1 MADQPNTSFRPSMN
15 WVHTW
20 AGVVLGALLFVIF
33 WMGTLSVFDKE
44 IDRWMQPQTRL
55 ANPTTLETIGYDKF
69 LEIAR
74 TAEPGKQLTKLQIGT
89 ANVRKPFA
97 TLNAAYADKTRRTL
111 LVGPV
116 TGRQIRQPSSLGGSG
131 FLYPMHICLLLP
143 NVWGWWI
150 VMFAAIAMML
160 LLVTGVII
168 HRKIFADFFTFRP
181 GKKLRRSSL
190 DLHNLSG
197 TIFLPFHFLI
207 SFSGLMVF
215 SGWYTSIPWF
225 VAPASIGKPVTE
237 LLYEADEYGH
247 FAREA
252 TGRPGRVVAL
262 DPLVQQAQ
270 AIWKARHGTVTPAD
284 YIDISHIGDAQGY
297 MAVLGNAPRRMAS
310 DVDEIVFDL
319 STGRIVRDSVPTT
332 TRTVQKWLEGFHLV
346 RFDHWVI
353 RWFYFIG
360 GLAGCLLI
368 ATGFVFW
375 STSRRKRDAQ
385 TQPLKV
391 RFVEALTVASVSGV
405 ILATCAYFVVNRL
418 IPDGA
423 SPGGLPRF
431 MIEVLT
437 FFGVWLAAVVHAGV
451 RQARAWKD
459 QAWGIA
465 GLSFAAVLLNWITT
479 GDQPFA
485 AIHRDLWAIVGMD
498 CMLLL
503 SAVIAV
509 YAARRLGRAA
519 RIPASSNLAAGD
531 AS

>member
-33 WMGTLSVFDKE
+33 WMGTMSVFDRE

-55 ANPTTLETIGYDKF
+55 ASRALSTTSYDG
-69 LEIAR
+69 LLDIAR
-74 TAEPGKQLTKLQIGT
+74 AADPDGQLVKLSIVT
-89 ANVRKPFA
+89 ANSRKPFA
-97 TLNAAYADKTRRTL
+97 TIHAAYADKTQRTL
-111 LVGPV
+111 LVDPV
-116 TGRQIRQPSSLGGSG
+116 TGRLIPEPASLGGSG
-131 FLYPMHICLLLP
+131 FLYPMHINLILP
-143 NVWGWWI
+143 GVWGWWI
-150 VMFAAIAMML
+150 VMFAAIAMLL
-160 LLVTGVII
+160 LLVTGVIV

-181 GKKLRRSSL
+181 EKKLRRSSL

-207 SFSGLMVF
+207 TFSGLMVF

-225 VAPASIGKPVTE
+225 VAPASVGQPVAA
-237 LLYEADEYGH
+237 LLNEADLYGH
-247 FAREA
+247 FRRDAS
-252 TGRPGRVVAL
+252 GQPGSVVML
-262 DPLVQQAQ
+262 DPLVRQAQ
-270 AIWKARHGTVTPAD
+270 EIWRARHGTVTPAD
-284 YIDISHIGDAQGY
+284 YIDISHVGDAQGY
-297 MAVLGNAPRRMAS
+297 MAVRGNAPRRMAS

-319 STGRIVRDSVPTT
+319 STGRIVRDSVATR

-375 STSRRKRDAQ
+375 TASRRKRDAQ
-385 TQPLKV
+385 AQPLKV

-418 IPDGA
+418 IPEGV
-423 SPGGLPRF
+423 SPGGVPRF
-431 MIEVLT
+431 VIEVLT
-437 FFGVWLAAVVHAGV
+437 FFGTWLAAVVHASV

-465 GLSFAAVLLNWITT
+465 GLSIAAVLLNWITT
-479 GDQPFA
+479 GHHPIA
-485 AIHRDLWAIVGMD
+485 AINRDLWVIVGMD
-498 CMLLL
+498 SMLLVC
-503 SAVIAV
+503 AVAAI
-509 YAARRLGRAA
+509 YAARRLSRQ
-519 RIPASSNLAAGD
+519 ISVPAPSTSTTGD